1 MTGGLLNIVS
11 YGNQNV
17 ILNSNPKKSFFKTT
31 YAKYTNFGLQK
42 FRIDFTGQRT
52 LRMSE
57 ESRFTFTV
65 PRYAELLMD
74 TYLVV
79 TLPTIWSP
87 IYPPIGCGD
96 AWRPYEFRWIEN
108 LGTQMIKEIT
118 FSVGGQILQRMT
130 GKYLQAVV
138 QRDLNGTK
146 RFLYDS
152 MTGNTAELND
162 PANFSGRKNTYPNVY
177 YTPVTPTHPQGP
189 EPSIRGRK
197 IYIPLNAW
205 FCNNSRT
212 AFPLVALQY
221 NELQIDVVM
230 RPVRDLFVT
239 RDINYAPH
247 PIKIYT
253 DPITYNPITPA
264 EVAQA
269 PFIQPNFNEQQYQ
282 FYRFL
287 QPPPAVDISTA
298 EVYLDKRTDWNADV
312 HLLSTYCF
320 LSAEESR
327 VFASQE
333 QKYLLKEAYE
343 WDFKNITG
351 SHRVELQN
359 TMGMVATWMFLFQR
373 SDINLRNQWSNYT
386 NWPYTNMIPDDVMP
400 ASVTGTYPNPCDII
414 TQTVLDLDY
423 YSDYATVPHTAI
435 IVVPATSISQFAI
448 GQTITITYDTNNT
461 ITGTIITINGNSI
474 TFSVTGVTTN
484 VVPVP
489 IYDNIMMPDN
499 FIGYRSTA
507 FWIFN
512 NPAFPQPPNSTSGN
526 NYIFQTVTVGFDNAS
541 YISTSTAS
549 VTLQITDPVSGSI
562 YVSPIT
568 HTINPST
575 SITLTYPFHNCIIP
589 NGHTNVQIQYIS
601 TQSIGWQTTDML
613 PPQGIR
619 SYYGTVTGYPVPYTS
634 GIVTINTPYTIGP
647 GVEPS
652 GTPSNLFVTK
662 YYNADNQREILQQLG
677 ILLNGSYRENMLD
690 AGVYNYVEKYIRT
703 AGSAP
708 FGLYIYNFGMDASN
722 ITYQPSGAINMSK
735 FSTIE
740 LEFTTYPP
748 PLDPSANFYTICD
761 PETGIPIGVNKPSWR
776 IYDYNYD
783 LTVLEERYNVLTFI
797 GGNCALMY
805 AR

>member
-31 YAKYTNFGLQK
+31 YAKYTNFGMQK
-42 FRIDFTGQRT
+42 FRIDFNGLRN

-87 IYPPIGCGD
+87 IYPPLSCSD
-96 AWRPYEFRWIEN
+96 VWHPYEFRWIDN
-108 LGTQMIKEIT
+108 LGTQMIKEVV

-130 GKYLQAVV
+130 GKYLLALV

-146 RFLYDS
+146 RFLYDN
-152 MTGNTAELND
+152 MTGNIPEFND
-162 PANFSGRKNTYPNVY
+162 PANFSGRRGIYPNVY
-177 YTPVTPTHPQGP
+177 YNTSQQGP
-189 EPSIRGRK
+189 EPSIRGRTL
-197 IYIPLNAW
+197 YIPLNAW

-212 AFPLVALQY
+212 SFPLVSLQY

-230 RPVRDLFVT
+230 RPVRELFVV
-239 RDINYAPH
+239 RDIMYPA
-247 PIKIYT
+247 T
-253 DPITYNPITPA
+253 TPE
-264 EVAQA
+264 EVARA

-287 QPPPAVDISTA
+287 QPPPDADISDDS
-298 EVYLDKRTDWNADV
+298 VYLDKRTDWNADV

-343 WDFKNITG
+343 WDFKNVTG
-351 SHRVELQN
+351 THRVELQN
-359 TMGMVATWMFLFQR
+359 TMGMVATWMFFFQR

-386 NWPYTNMIPDDVMP
+386 NWPYANVIPVDVMP
-400 ASVTGTYPNPCDII
+400 ASNTGYDLLTDCPII
-414 TQTVLDLDY
+414 TPTILNLNGLIVGQPAV
-423 YSDYATVPHTAI
+423 
-435 IVVPATSISQFAI
+435 IVVPTNALKFFNNNDNITVSYAMNNDVS
-448 GQTITITYDTNNT
+448 GTITHIYGNKIEFNVSS
-461 ITGTIITINGNSI
+461 INVLG
-474 TFSVTGVTTN
+474 
-484 VVPVP
+484 
-489 IYDNIMMPDN
+489 
-499 FIGYRSTA
+499 
-507 FWIFN
+507 
-512 NPAFPQPPNSTSGN
+512 PQ
-526 NYIFQTVTVGFDNAS
+526 YFE
-541 YISTSTAS
+541 
-549 VTLQITDPVSGSI
+549 
-562 YVSPIT
+562 
-568 HTINPST
+568 
-575 SITLTYPFHNCIIP
+575 
-589 NGHTNVQIQYIS
+589 
-601 TQSIGWQTTDML
+601 
-613 PPQGIR
+613 
-619 SYYGTVTGYPVPYTS
+619 YGTVDNTS
-634 GIVTINTPYTIGP
+634 LTTVHDIGP
-647 GVEPS
+647 GAEPN
-652 GTPSNLFVTK
+652 GTPSGLFITQD
-662 YYNADNQREILQQLG
+662 YNVENQREILQQLG
-677 ILLNGSYRENMLD
+677 ILLNGSYRENLLPS
-690 AGVYNYVEKYIRT
+690 GVYNFVEKYIRT
-703 AGSAP
+703 MGSAP
-708 FGLYIYNFGMDASN
+708 FGLYIYNFGLDADVD
-722 ITYQPSGAINMSK
+722 TYQPSGAINMSK

-748 PLDPSANFYTICD
+748 PLDPSANYYTICD
-761 PETGIPIGVNKPSWR
+761 PETGIPIGVNKPQWR

>member
-11 YGNQNV
+11 YGNQNI

-31 YAKYTNFGLQK
+31 YAKYTNFGMQK
-42 FRIDFTGQRT
+42 FRIDFTGLRN

-87 IYPPIGCGD
+87 IYPPIACSD
-96 AWRPYEFRWIEN
+96 VWHPYEFRWIEN
-108 LGTQMIKEIT
+108 LGTQMIKEVV

-130 GKYLQAVV
+130 GKYLLSQV

-146 RFLYDS
+146 RLLYDS
-152 MTGNTAELND
+152 MSGNTAELND
-162 PANFSGRKNTYPNVY
+162 PANFSGRINKYPNVFY
-177 YTPVTPTHPQGP
+177 NTSQQGP
-189 EPSIRGRK
+189 EPSIRGRR

-239 RDINYAPH
+239 RDV
-247 PIKIYT
+247 
-253 DPITYNPITPA
+253 TYPASTPA

-269 PFIQPNFNEQQYQ
+269 PFIQPNFNEQEYQ

-287 QPPPAVDISTA
+287 QPPPSTDISTA
-298 EVYLDKRTDWNADV
+298 DVYSDKRTDWNADV

-386 NWPYTNMIPDDVMP
+386 NWPYTNVIPDDVEVAP
-400 ASVTGTYPNPCDII
+400 ASGVFLNPCDVI

-423 YSDYATVPHTAI
+423 YKTSSSPTAT
-435 IVVPATSISQFAI
+435 IVVPANDLGRFQL
-448 GQTITITYDTNNT
+448 GQNITVTYDANNS
-461 ITGTIITINGNSI
+461 ITGIIINIIGNSI
-474 TFSVTGVTTN
+474 SFQVLSVITN
-484 VVPVP
+484 ASPGT
-489 IYDNIMMPDN
+489 IY
-499 FIGYRSTA
+499 
-507 FWIFN
+507 N
-512 NPAFPQPPNSTSGN
+512 NTPGATLPYGAETSNPFTLNDPPFTYASGK
-526 NYIFQTVTVGFDNAS
+526 NYIVKTATCTFTAA
-541 YISTSTAS
+541 TSSSAS
-549 VTLQITDPVSGSI
+549 VSFQLFDSASGIT
-562 YVSPIT
+562 YNSPIT
-568 HTINPST
+568 HVLPPA
-575 SITLTYPFHNCIIP
+575 LTPPTTFVYSFTDCFIENNDIF
-589 NGHTNVQIQYIS
+589 GLKYTS
-601 TQSIGWQTTDML
+601 TQLINWLVPDG
-613 PPQGIR
+613 QGQ
-619 SYYGTVTGYPVPYTS
+619 YVYFGTLTGYPVSYSS
-634 GIVTINTPYTIGP
+634 GIVNINNAAPYTIGP
-647 GVEPS
+647 GIEPN
-652 GTPSNLFVTK
+652 GTPSGLFITQN
-662 YYNADNQREILQQLG
+662 YNVENQREILQQLG
-677 ILLNGSYRENMLD
+677 ILLNGSYRENMLE

-703 AGSAP
+703 SGAAP
-708 FGLYIYNFGMDASN
+708 FGLYIYNFGMNASN
-722 ITYQPSGAINMSK
+722 AEYQPSGAINMSK

-761 PETGIPIGVNKPSWR
+761 PETGIPIGVNKPQWR

>member
-31 YAKYTNFGLQK
+31 YAKYTNFGMQK
-42 FRIDFTGQRT
+42 FRIDFNGLRN

-87 IYPPIGCGD
+87 IYPPTTCGGV
-96 AWRPYEFRWIEN
+96 WHPYEFRWIEN
-108 LGTQMIKEIT
+108 LGTQMIKEVV

-130 GKYLQAVV
+130 GKYLLAIV

-146 RFLYDS
+146 RFLYDN
-152 MTGNTAELND
+152 MTGNIPEFND
-162 PANFSGRKNTYPNVY
+162 PANFSGRRATYPNVY
-177 YTPVTPTHPQGP
+177 YNTSQQGP

-197 IYIPLNAW
+197 LYIPLNAW

-239 RDINYAPH
+239 RDITYAA
-247 PIKIYT
+247 T
-253 DPITYNPITPA
+253 TPE
-264 EVAQA
+264 EVAKA
-269 PFIQPNFNEQQYQ
+269 PFIQPNFNEQEYQ

-287 QPPPAVDISTA
+287 QPPPSSDITTA
-298 EVYLDKRTDWNADV
+298 DVYLDKRTDWNADV

-351 SHRVELQN
+351 THRVELQN
-359 TMGMVATWMFLFQR
+359 TMGMVATWMFMFQR

-386 NWPYTNMIPDDVMP
+386 NWPYTNVIPSDVVSAPNTGYDLLYDCPIVTPTILNLNDLTSSLPKSVVIVIPTNALKFFATSQGITVSYNSTNSVNGTITGIFGNNIQFTVSSP
-400 ASVTGTYPNPCDII
+400 ASVSGP
-414 TQTVLDLDY
+414 Q
-423 YSDYATVPHTAI
+423 
-435 IVVPATSISQFAI
+435 
-448 GQTITITYDTNNT
+448 
-461 ITGTIITINGNSI
+461 
-474 TFSVTGVTTN
+474 TFSYGLV
-484 VVPVP
+484 
-489 IYDNIMMPDN
+489 
-499 FIGYRSTA
+499 
-507 FWIFN
+507 
-512 NPAFPQPPNSTSGN
+512 
-526 NYIFQTVTVGFDNAS
+526 
-541 YISTSTAS
+541 S
-549 VTLQITDPVSGSI
+549 VTLN
-562 YVSPIT
+562 PI
-568 HTINPST
+568 
-575 SITLTYPFHNCIIP
+575 L
-589 NGHTNVQIQYIS
+589 
-601 TQSIGWQTTDML
+601 
-613 PPQGIR
+613 
-619 SYYGTVTGYPVPYTS
+619 PVPE
-634 GIVTINTPYTIGP
+634 IGP
-647 GVEPS
+647 GAEPNGAPS
-652 GTPSNLFVTK
+652 GLFVTQN
-662 YYNADNQREILQQLG
+662 YNVENQREILQQLG
-677 ILLNGSYRENMLD
+677 ILLNGSYRENILES
-690 AGVYNYVEKYIRT
+690 GVYNYVEKYIRT
-703 AGSAP
+703 MGSAP
-708 FGLYIYNFGMDASN
+708 FGLYIYNFGLDADVD
-722 ITYQPSGAINMSK
+722 TYQPSGAINMSK

-748 PLDPSANFYTICD
+748 PLDPSANYYTICD
-761 PETGIPIGVNKPSWR
+761 PATSIPIGVNKPQWR

>member
-11 YGNQNV
+11 YGNQNI

-31 YAKYTNFGLQK
+31 YAKYTNFGMQK
-42 FRIDFTGQRT
+42 FRIDFTGQRN

-74 TYLVV
+74 TYIVV

-87 IYPPIGCGD
+87 IYPPLSCGD

-108 LGTQMIKEIT
+108 LGTQMVKEVV

-130 GKYLQAVV
+130 GKYLLAQV

-146 RFLYDS
+146 RFLYDT

-162 PANFSGRKNTYPNVY
+162 PANFSGRKGTYPNVY
-177 YTPVTPTHPQGP
+177 YNTSQQGP
-189 EPSIRGRK
+189 EPSIRSRK
-197 IYIPLNAW
+197 LYIPLNAW
-205 FCNNSRT
+205 FCNNSRA

-230 RPVRDLFVT
+230 RPVRELFIT
-239 RDINYAPH
+239 RDISYAPH
-247 PIKIYT
+247 S
-253 DPITYNPITPA
+253 ITSTTPLTPA

-269 PFIQPNFNEQQYQ
+269 PFIQPNFNEPEYQ

-287 QPPPAVDISTA
+287 QPPPTVDITTA
-298 EVYLDKRTDWNADV
+298 DMYSDKRTDWNADV

-386 NWPYTNMIPDDVMP
+386 NWAYNNVIPTDVTTAPNQGYVIECPIVTN
-400 ASVTGTYPNPCDII
+400 
-414 TQTVLDLDY
+414 TVLDLNY
-423 YSDYATVPHTAI
+423 HTFTKNAF
-435 IVVPATSISQFAI
+435 IVVSEKDLGRFKI
-448 GQTITITYDTNNT
+448 GQIITVTYDANNS
-461 ITGTIITINGNSI
+461 ITGTIVNIIGTTISFI
-474 TFSVTGVTTN
+474 ATSVTTN
-484 VVPVP
+484 ASPTT
-489 IYDNIMMPDN
+489 IY
-499 FIGYRSTA
+499 
-507 FWIFN
+507 N
-512 NPAFPQPPNSTSGN
+512 NSLSPS
-526 NYIFQTVTVGFDNAS
+526 TVT
-541 YISTSTAS
+541 
-549 VTLQITDPVSGSI
+549 GSI
-562 YVSPIT
+562 YSGDMTLNNPQFAYAGQNYIVQTATFTFVNGGSGPASISLQLNDNTSGIIYTSP
-568 HTINPST
+568 TINSIVLTTPTTFNYTFAGCFIKNNSTFTIQFKSSQYVGYSVPLSGPSLYT
-575 SITLTYPFHNCIIP
+575 YLGTL
-589 NGHTNVQIQYIS
+589 
-601 TQSIGWQTTDML
+601 
-613 PPQGIR
+613 
-619 SYYGTVTGYPVPYTS
+619 TGYPVSYTS
-634 GIVTINTPYTIGP
+634 GIVTINSGNIPNVIGP
-647 GVEPS
+647 GVEPN
-652 GTPSNLFVTK
+652 GTSTGLYVTQN
-662 YYNADNQREILQQLG
+662 YSVENQHEILQQLG
-677 ILLNGSYRENMLD
+677 ILLNGSYRENMLES
-690 AGVYNYVEKYIRT
+690 GVYNYVEKYIRT
-703 AGSAP
+703 TGSAP
-708 FGLYIYNFGMDASN
+708 FGLYMYNFGLDASN
-722 ITYQPSGAINMSK
+722 AMYQPTGAINMSK

-740 LEFTTYPP
+740 LEFSTYPP

-761 PETGIPIGVNKPSWR
+761 PETGIPVGVNKPQWR
-776 IYDYNYD
+776 IYQYNYD
-783 LTVLEERYNVLTFI
+783 LTVLEERYNVITFI

>member
-42 FRIDFTGQRT
+42 FRIDFNGLRN

-65 PRYAELLMD
+65 PRYAELIMD

-87 IYPPIGCGD
+87 IYPPIGCSD

-118 FSVGGQILQRMT
+118 FSVGGQIIQRMT
-130 GKYLQAVV
+130 GKYLLAQV

-146 RFLYDS
+146 RFLYDN
-152 MTGNTAELND
+152 MTGNIPEFTD
-162 PANFSGRKNTYPNVY
+162 PANFSGRRGTYPNVY
-177 YTPVTPTHPQGP
+177 YNTSQQGP

-197 IYIPLNAW
+197 LYIPLNAW

-239 RDINYAPH
+239 RDINYLP
-247 PIKIYT
+247 PQTIST
-253 DPITYNPITPA
+253 TTPLTPA
-264 EVAQA
+264 QVAQA
-269 PFIQPNFNEQQYQ
+269 PFIQPNFNEPEYQ

-287 QPPPAVDISTA
+287 QPPPAVDISTTD
-298 EVYLDKRTDWNADV
+298 VYLDKRTDWNADV

-333 QKYLLKEAYE
+333 QKYLLKSAYE
-343 WDFKNITG
+343 WDFKNVTG

-359 TMGMVATWMFLFQR
+359 TAGMVATWMFLFQR

-386 NWPYTNMIPDDVMP
+386 NWPYTNMIPDDVTP
-400 ASVTGTYPNPCDII
+400 APATGTFINPCDII

-423 YSDYATVPHTAI
+423 YKTYTPPNSKNAT
-435 IVVPATSISQFAI
+435 IVVPATSVSQFAV
-448 GQTITITYDTNNT
+448 GQTITITYDASNT
-461 ITGTIITINGNSI
+461 ITGTITSIVGTSI
-474 TFSVTGVTTN
+474 TFLVTGVTTN
-484 VVPVP
+484 ATPVVPS
-489 IYDNIMMPDN
+489 IYDNTS
-499 FIGYRSTA
+499 STPQIWFGLTST

-526 NYIFQTVTVGFDNAS
+526 NYIFKNVTVGLYNTS
-541 YISTSTAS
+541 SSTAS
-549 VTLQITDPVSGSI
+549 VTLQINDPVSGSI

-568 HTINPST
+568 HVIPPSVT
-575 SITLTYPFHNCIIP
+575 LVTLTYPFYNCIIP
-589 NGHTNVQIQYIS
+589 NGHTNVQIQYNS
-601 TQSIGWQTTDML
+601 TQSIDWQTTNL
-613 PPQGIR
+613 NSI
-619 SYYGTVTGYPVPYTS
+619 SYFGTVTGYPVSYTS
-634 GIVTINTPYTIGP
+634 GVVTVNAELPTIGP
-647 GVEPS
+647 GLEPS
-652 GTPSNLFVTK
+652 GTPSGLFITK
-662 YYNADNQREILQQLG
+662 DYNVENQREILQQLG
-677 ILLNGSYRENMLD
+677 ILLNGSYRENRLE

-703 AGSAP
+703 TGSAP
-708 FGLYIYNFGMDASN
+708 FGLYIYNFGLNADNDM
-722 ITYQPSGAINMSK
+722 YQPSGAINMSK

-740 LEFTTYPP
+740 LEFTTYVP

-761 PETGIPIGVNKPSWR
+761 PETGIPVGVNKPQWR

>member
-11 YGNQNV
+11 YGNQNI

-31 YAKYTNFGLQK
+31 YAKYTNFGMQK
-42 FRIDFTGQRT
+42 FRIDFTGQRN

-87 IYPPIGCGD
+87 IYPPIACSD
-96 AWRPYEFRWIEN
+96 VWHPYEFRWIEN
-108 LGTQMIKEIT
+108 LGTQMIKEVV

-130 GKYLQAVV
+130 GKYLLAQV

-146 RFLYDS
+146 RFLYDT

-162 PANFSGRKNTYPNVY
+162 PANFSGRKGAYPNAY
-177 YTPVTPTHPQGP
+177 YNTSQQGP

-197 IYIPLNAW
+197 LYIPLNAW

-230 RPVRDLFVT
+230 RPVRELFVT
-239 RDINYAPH
+239 RDV
-247 PIKIYT
+247 
-253 DPITYNPITPA
+253 TYPATTPA
-264 EVAQA
+264 QVARA
-269 PFIQPNFNEQQYQ
+269 PFIQPNFNEPEYQ

-287 QPPPAVDISTA
+287 QPPPGADITTA
-298 EVYLDKRTDWNADV
+298 DMYSDKRTDWNADV

-359 TMGMVATWMFLFQR
+359 TMGMVATWMFMFQR

-386 NWPYTNMIPDDVMP
+386 NWPYANVIPADVVL
-400 ASVTGTYPNPCDII
+400 ASGTGTYKNPC
-414 TQTVLDLDY
+414 
-423 YSDYATVPHTAI
+423 PPPK
-435 IVVPATSISQFAI
+435 PA
-448 GQTITITYDTNNT
+448 N
-461 ITGTIITINGNSI
+461 
-474 TFSVTGVTTN
+474 
-484 VVPVP
+484 
-489 IYDNIMMPDN
+489 
-499 FIGYRSTA
+499 
-507 FWIFN
+507 
-512 NPAFPQPPNSTSGN
+512 
-526 NYIFQTVTVGFDNAS
+526 
-541 YISTSTAS
+541 
-549 VTLQITDPVSGSI
+549 
-562 YVSPIT
+562 
-568 HTINPST
+568 
-575 SITLTYPFHNCIIP
+575 
-589 NGHTNVQIQYIS
+589 
-601 TQSIGWQTTDML
+601 
-613 PPQGIR
+613 
-619 SYYGTVTGYPVPYTS
+619 
-634 GIVTINTPYTIGP
+634 IGP
-647 GVEPS
+647 GVEPD
-652 GTPSNLFVTK
+652 GTTATGLYVTQN
-662 YYNADNQREILQQLG
+662 YSVENQQEILQQLG
-677 ILLNGSYRENMLD
+677 ILLNGAYRENMLES
-690 AGVYNYVEKYIRT
+690 GVYNYVEKYIRT
-703 AGSAP
+703 TGAAP
-708 FGLYIYNFGMDASN
+708 FGLYIYNFGLDASN
-722 ITYQPSGAINMSK
+722 AAYQPSGAINTSK

-740 LEFTTYPP
+740 LEFSTYAP
-748 PLDPSANFYTICD
+748 PLDPIVNFSTICD
-761 PETGIPIGVNKPSWR
+761 PDIGPIGVNKPNWR

-783 LTVLEERYNVLTFI
+783 LTVLEERYNVITFI

>member
-42 FRIDFTGQRT
+42 FRIDFNGLRN

-65 PRYAELLMD
+65 PRYAELIMD

-79 TLPTIWSP
+79 NLPTIWSP
-87 IYPPIGCGD
+87 IYPPIGCSD

-118 FSVGGQILQRMT
+118 FSVGGQIIQRMT
-130 GKYLQAVV
+130 GKYLLAQV

-146 RFLYDS
+146 RFLYDT
-152 MTGNTAELND
+152 MTGNIPEFTD
-162 PANFSGRKNTYPNVY
+162 PANFSGRRGTYPNVY
-177 YTPVTPTHPQGP
+177 YNTSQQGP

-197 IYIPLNAW
+197 LYIPLNAW

-230 RPVRDLFVT
+230 RPVRELFVT
-239 RDINYAPH
+239 RDINYLP
-247 PIKIYT
+247 PQT
-253 DPITYNPITPA
+253 TGPLTPA
-264 EVAQA
+264 QVAQA
-269 PFIQPNFNEQQYQ
+269 PFIQPNFNEPEYQ

-287 QPPPAVDISTA
+287 QPPPAVDISTSD
-298 EVYLDKRTDWNADV
+298 VYLDKRTDWNADV

-333 QKYLLKEAYE
+333 QKYLLKSAYE
-343 WDFKNITG
+343 WDFKNVTG

-359 TMGMVATWMFLFQR
+359 TAGMVATWMFLFQR

-386 NWPYTNMIPDDVMP
+386 NWPYTNMIPDDVTP
-400 ASVTGTYPNPCDII
+400 APATGTFINPCDVI
-414 TQTVLDLDY
+414 TQTVLDLVY
-423 YSDYATVPHTAI
+423 YNTSPPPPNNAT
-435 IVVPATSISQFAI
+435 IVVPATSVSQFAV
-448 GQTITITYDTNNT
+448 GQTITITYDASNT
-461 ITGTIITINGNSI
+461 ITGTIIAVSGTSI

-484 VVPVP
+484 AVSAS
-489 IYDNIMMPDN
+489 IYDNTS
-499 FIGYRSTA
+499 STPQFWSGFTST

-526 NYIFQTVTVGFDNAS
+526 NYIFKSVTVGLYNPP
-541 YISTSTAS
+541 TSLTAS
-549 VTLQITDPVSGSI
+549 VTLQINDPVSGSI

-568 HTINPST
+568 HTISPGAT
-575 SITLTYPFHNCIIP
+575 VTLTYQFNNCIIP
-589 NGHTNVQIQYIS
+589 NGHTNVYIQYNS
-601 TQSIGWQTTDML
+601 TQPIDWKTTDL
-613 PPQGIR
+613 NSI
-619 SYYGTVTGYPVPYTS
+619 SYYGTVTGYPVSYTS
-634 GIVTINTPYTIGP
+634 GVVTVNADLPTIGP
-647 GVEPS
+647 GLEPS
-652 GTPSNLFVTK
+652 GTPSGLFITK
-662 YYNADNQREILQQLG
+662 DYNVENQREILQQLG
-677 ILLNGSYRENMLD
+677 ILLNGSYRENRLE

-708 FGLYIYNFGMDASN
+708 FGLYIYNFGLNADNDM
-722 ITYQPSGAINMSK
+722 YQPSGAINMSK

-740 LEFTTYPP
+740 LEFTTYVP

-761 PETGIPIGVNKPSWR
+761 PETGIPVGVNKPQWR

>member
-11 YGNQNV
+11 YGNQNI

-31 YAKYTNFGLQK
+31 YAKYTNFGMQK
-42 FRIDFTGQRT
+42 FRIDFNGLRN

-65 PRYAELLMD
+65 PRYAELIMD

-87 IYPPIGCGD
+87 IYPPLQCND
-96 AWRPYEFRWIEN
+96 AWHPYEFRWIEN

-130 GKYLQAVV
+130 GKYLLAQV
-138 QRDLNGTK
+138 QRDLTGTK
-146 RFLYDS
+146 RFLYDT
-152 MTGNTAELND
+152 MTGSIPEFTD
-162 PANFSGRKNTYPNVY
+162 PANFSGRRGTYPNVY
-177 YTPVTPTHPQGP
+177 YNTSQQGP

-197 IYIPLNAW
+197 LYIPLNAW

-239 RDINYAPH
+239 RDV
-247 PIKIYT
+247 
-253 DPITYNPITPA
+253 TYPATTAA

-269 PFIQPNFNEQQYQ
+269 PFIQPNFNEPEYQ

-287 QPPPAVDISTA
+287 QPPPSIDIVDA
-298 EVYLDKRTDWNADV
+298 DAYADKRTDWNADV

-333 QKYLLKEAYE
+333 QKYLLKSAYE
-343 WDFKNITG
+343 WDFKNVTG

-359 TMGMVATWMFLFQR
+359 TMGMVATWMFMFQR

-386 NWPYTNMIPDDVMP
+386 NWAYTNVIPDDVTLAP
-400 ASVTGTYPNPCDII
+400 ATGTFINPCDII

-423 YSDYATVPHTAI
+423 YKNYATTPQNATV
-435 IVVPATSISQFAI
+435 VVPATSVSQFAI
-448 GQTITITYDTNNT
+448 GQTITVTYDASNT
-461 ITGTIITINGNSI
+461 ITGTIIAINGNSI
-474 TFSVTGVTTN
+474 TFLVTGVTTN
-484 VVPVP
+484 AAPVVPS
-489 IYDNIMMPDN
+489 IYDNTSIASQ
-499 FIGYRSTA
+499 FWSGLTST

-526 NYIFQTVTVGFDNAS
+526 NYIFQTVTVGLYN
-541 YISTSTAS
+541 TSSSMAS

-568 HTINPST
+568 HTISPGVT
-575 SITLTYPFHNCIIP
+575 VTLTYPFYNCIIP
-589 NGHTNVQIQYIS
+589 NGHTNVNIQYNS
-601 TQSIGWQTTDML
+601 TQSISWKTTTL
-613 PPQGIR
+613 NSI
-619 SYYGTVTGYPVPYTS
+619 SYFGTVTGYPVSYTS
-634 GIVTINTPYTIGP
+634 GVVTINSGALPSTIGP
-647 GVEPS
+647 GVEPG
-652 GTPSNLFVTK
+652 GTPSGLFITQD
-662 YYNADNQREILQQLG
+662 YNVENQREILQQLG
-677 ILLNGSYRENMLD
+677 ILLNGSYRENLLE

-708 FGLYIYNFGMDASN
+708 FGLYIYNFGLDADN
-722 ITYQPSGAINMSK
+722 DTYQPSGAINMSK

-740 LEFTTYPP
+740 LEFNTYPP
-748 PLDPSANFYTICD
+748 PLDPSANLYTICD
-761 PETGIPIGVNKPSWR
+761 PETGIPIGVNKPQWR
-776 IYDYNYD
+776 IYGYNYD

>member
-42 FRIDFTGQRT
+42 FRIDFNGLRN

-65 PRYAELLMD
+65 PRYAELIMD

-87 IYPPIGCGD
+87 IYPPIGCSD

-130 GKYLQAVV
+130 GKYLLAQV

-146 RFLYDS
+146 RFLYDTMS
-152 MTGNTAELND
+152 GNIPEFTD
-162 PANFSGRKNTYPNVY
+162 PANFSGRRGTYPNVY
-177 YTPVTPTHPQGP
+177 YNTSQQGP

-197 IYIPLNAW
+197 LYIPLNAW

-230 RPVRDLFVT
+230 RPVRELFVT
-239 RDINYAPH
+239 RDINYMP
-247 PIKIYT
+247 PQT
-253 DPITYNPITPA
+253 TGPLTPA
-264 EVAQA
+264 QVAQA
-269 PFIQPNFNEQQYQ
+269 PFIQPNFNEPEYQ

-287 QPPPAVDISTA
+287 QPPPAVDISTTD
-298 EVYLDKRTDWNADV
+298 VYLDKRTDWNADV

-333 QKYLLKEAYE
+333 QKYLLKSAYE
-343 WDFKNITG
+343 WDFKNVTG

-359 TMGMVATWMFLFQR
+359 TAGMVATWMFMFQR

-386 NWPYTNMIPDDVMP
+386 NWPYTNMIPDDVTP
-400 ASVTGTYPNPCDII
+400 APATGTFINPCDII
-414 TQTVLDLDY
+414 TQT
-423 YSDYATVPHTAI
+423 
-435 IVVPATSISQFAI
+435 
-448 GQTITITYDTNNT
+448 
-461 ITGTIITINGNSI
+461 
-474 TFSVTGVTTN
+474 
-484 VVPVP
+484 
-489 IYDNIMMPDN
+489 
-499 FIGYRSTA
+499 
-507 FWIFN
+507 
-512 NPAFPQPPNSTSGN
+512 
-526 NYIFQTVTVGFDNAS
+526 
-541 YISTSTAS
+541 
-549 VTLQITDPVSGSI
+549 
-562 YVSPIT
+562 
-568 HTINPST
+568 
-575 SITLTYPFHNCIIP
+575 
-589 NGHTNVQIQYIS
+589 
-601 TQSIGWQTTDML
+601 
-613 PPQGIR
+613 
-619 SYYGTVTGYPVPYTS
+619 
-634 GIVTINTPYTIGP
+634 TIGP
-647 GVEPS
+647 GLEPS
-652 GTPSNLFVTK
+652 GTPSGLFITQD
-662 YYNADNQREILQQLG
+662 YNVENQREILQQLG
-677 ILLNGSYRENMLD
+677 ILLNGSYRENRLE

-703 AGSAP
+703 SGSAP
-708 FGLYIYNFGMDASN
+708 FGLYIYNFGLNADN
-722 ITYQPSGAINMSK
+722 DTYQPSGAINMSK

-740 LEFTTYPP
+740 LEFTTYVP

-761 PETGIPIGVNKPSWR
+761 PETGIPEGVNKPQWR

>member
-31 YAKYTNFGLQK
+31 YAKYTNFGMQK
-42 FRIDFTGQRT
+42 FRIDFNGLRN

-87 IYPPIGCGD
+87 IYPPLQCND
-96 AWRPYEFRWIEN
+96 VWHPYEFRWIDN
-108 LGTQMIKEIT
+108 LGTQMIKEVV

-130 GKYLQAVV
+130 GKYLLALV

-146 RFLYDS
+146 RFLYDN
-152 MTGNTAELND
+152 MTGNIPEYND
-162 PANFSGRKNTYPNVY
+162 PANFSGRRGVYPNVY
-177 YTPVTPTHPQGP
+177 YNTSQQGP
-189 EPSIRGRK
+189 EPSIRGRTL
-197 IYIPLNAW
+197 YIPLNAW

-230 RPVRDLFVT
+230 RPVRDLFVV
-239 RDINYAPH
+239 RDIMH
-247 PIKIYT
+247 PAT
-253 DPITYNPITPA
+253 TP
-264 EVAQA
+264 EQVAQA
-269 PFIQPNFNEQQYQ
+269 PFIQPNFNEQEYQ

-287 QPPPAVDISTA
+287 QPPPSADITTA
-298 EVYLDKRTDWNADV
+298 DAYLDKRTDWNADV

-351 SHRVELQN
+351 THRVELQN
-359 TMGMVATWMFLFQR
+359 TMGMVATWMFFFQR

-386 NWPYTNMIPDDVMP
+386 NWPYTNVIPVDVMP
-400 ASVTGTYPNPCDII
+400 APNTGYELYDCPII
-414 TQTVLDLDY
+414 TPTILNLHSMLV
-423 YSDYATVPHTAI
+423 AVTAV
-435 IVVPATSISQFAI
+435 IVVPTDALKFFAI
-448 GQTITITYDTNNT
+448 GDHITVTYDTTYT
-461 ITGTIITINGNSI
+461 ITGQITYILGNNIEFGSNTVNSI
-474 TFSVTGVTTN
+474 PPTIPPTTPGPIVVQTFKYGV
-484 VVPVP
+484 
-489 IYDNIMMPDN
+489 
-499 FIGYRSTA
+499 
-507 FWIFN
+507 
-512 NPAFPQPPNSTSGN
+512 
-526 NYIFQTVTVGFDNAS
+526 
-541 YISTSTAS
+541 
-549 VTLQITDPVSGSI
+549 
-562 YVSPIT
+562 
-568 HTINPST
+568 
-575 SITLTYPFHNCIIP
+575 
-589 NGHTNVQIQYIS
+589 
-601 TQSIGWQTTDML
+601 
-613 PPQGIR
+613 
-619 SYYGTVTGYPVPYTS
+619 
-634 GIVTINTPYTIGP
+634 VTINTPSMHDIGP
-647 GVEPS
+647 GAEPS
-652 GTPSNLFVTK
+652 GTPSGLFVTQD
-662 YYNADNQREILQQLG
+662 YNVENQREILQQLG
-677 ILLNGSYRENMLD
+677 ILLNGSYRENLLPS
-690 AGVYNYVEKYIRT
+690 GVYNYVEKYIRT
-703 AGSAP
+703 MGSAP
-708 FGLYIYNFGMDASN
+708 FGLYIYNFGLDADVD
-722 ITYQPSGAINMSK
+722 TYQPSGAINMSK

-748 PLDPSANFYTICD
+748 PLDPSANYYTICD
-761 PETGIPIGVNKPSWR
+761 PETGIPIGVNKPQWR

>member
-11 YGNQNV
+11 YGNQNI

-42 FRIDFTGQRT
+42 FRIDFTGLRN

-74 TYLVV
+74 TYIVV

-87 IYPPIGCGD
+87 IYPPLICND

-130 GKYLQAVV
+130 GKYLLALV

-177 YTPVTPTHPQGP
+177 YTPVTPTYPQGP

-197 IYIPLNAW
+197 LYIPLNAW

-239 RDINYAPH
+239 RDINYMP
-247 PIKIYT
+247 
-253 DPITYNPITPA
+253 DQPITPTTPITPKD
-264 EVAQA
+264 VAQA

-287 QPPPAVDISTA
+287 QPPPDPDISTS

-359 TMGMVATWMFLFQR
+359 TMGMVATWMFMFQR

-386 NWPYTNMIPDDVMP
+386 NWPYTNMIPDDVVSAATLEP
-400 ASVTGTYPNPCDII
+400 FVTPENGFLNPCP
-414 TQTVLDLDY
+414 
-423 YSDYATVPHTAI
+423 PH
-435 IVVPATSISQFAI
+435 
-448 GQTITITYDTNNT
+448 
-461 ITGTIITINGNSI
+461 
-474 TFSVTGVTTN
+474 N
-484 VVPVP
+484 V
-489 IYDNIMMPDN
+489 
-499 FIGYRSTA
+499 
-507 FWIFN
+507 
-512 NPAFPQPPNSTSGN
+512 
-526 NYIFQTVTVGFDNAS
+526 
-541 YISTSTAS
+541 
-549 VTLQITDPVSGSI
+549 
-562 YVSPIT
+562 
-568 HTINPST
+568 
-575 SITLTYPFHNCIIP
+575 
-589 NGHTNVQIQYIS
+589 
-601 TQSIGWQTTDML
+601 
-613 PPQGIR
+613 
-619 SYYGTVTGYPVPYTS
+619 
-634 GIVTINTPYTIGP
+634 IGP
-647 GVEPS
+647 GVEPRNP
-652 GTPSNLFVTK
+652 GPNVPSELYVTK
-662 YYNADNQREILQQLG
+662 YYNVENQREILQQLG

-703 AGSAP
+703 MGSAP
-708 FGLYIYNFGMDASN
+708 FGLYIYNFGLDADVD
-722 ITYQPSGAINMSK
+722 TYQPSGAINMSK

-761 PETGIPIGVNKPSWR
+761 PETGIPIGVNKPQWR

>member
-11 YGNQNV
+11 YGNQNI

-31 YAKYTNFGLQK
+31 YAKYTNFGMQK
-42 FRIDFTGQRT
+42 FRIDFTGQRN

-74 TYLVV
+74 TYIVV

-87 IYPPIGCGD
+87 IYPPLSCGD

-108 LGTQMIKEIT
+108 LGTQMVKEVV

-130 GKYLQAVV
+130 GKYLLAQV

-146 RFLYDS
+146 RFLYDT

-162 PANFSGRKNTYPNVY
+162 PANFSGRKGTYPNVY
-177 YTPVTPTHPQGP
+177 YNTSQQGP
-189 EPSIRGRK
+189 EPSIRSRK
-197 IYIPLNAW
+197 LYIPLNAW
-205 FCNNSRT
+205 FCNNSRA

-230 RPVRDLFVT
+230 RPVRELFIT
-239 RDINYAPH
+239 RDISYAPH
-247 PIKIYT
+247 S
-253 DPITYNPITPA
+253 ITSTTPLTPA

-269 PFIQPNFNEQQYQ
+269 PFIQPNFNEPEYQ

-287 QPPPAVDISTA
+287 QPPPTADITTA
-298 EVYLDKRTDWNADV
+298 DMYSDKRTDWNADV

-359 TMGMVATWMFLFQR
+359 TMGMVATWMFMFQR

-386 NWPYTNMIPDDVMP
+386 NWAYNNVIPTDIVI
-400 ASVTGTYPNPCDII
+400 ASSTGTYNNPCPPPNP
-414 TQTVLDLDY
+414 V
-423 YSDYATVPHTAI
+423 
-435 IVVPATSISQFAI
+435 
-448 GQTITITYDTNNT
+448 N
-461 ITGTIITINGNSI
+461 
-474 TFSVTGVTTN
+474 
-484 VVPVP
+484 
-489 IYDNIMMPDN
+489 
-499 FIGYRSTA
+499 
-507 FWIFN
+507 
-512 NPAFPQPPNSTSGN
+512 
-526 NYIFQTVTVGFDNAS
+526 
-541 YISTSTAS
+541 
-549 VTLQITDPVSGSI
+549 
-562 YVSPIT
+562 
-568 HTINPST
+568 
-575 SITLTYPFHNCIIP
+575 
-589 NGHTNVQIQYIS
+589 
-601 TQSIGWQTTDML
+601 
-613 PPQGIR
+613 
-619 SYYGTVTGYPVPYTS
+619 
-634 GIVTINTPYTIGP
+634 IGP
-647 GVEPS
+647 GVEPN
-652 GTPSNLFVTK
+652 GTSTGLYVTQN
-662 YYNADNQREILQQLG
+662 YSVENQHEILQQLG
-677 ILLNGSYRENMLD
+677 ILLNGSYRENMLES
-690 AGVYNYVEKYIRT
+690 GVYNYVEKYIRT
-703 AGSAP
+703 TGSAP
-708 FGLYIYNFGMDASN
+708 FGLYMYNFGLDASN
-722 ITYQPSGAINMSK
+722 AMYQPTGAINMSK

-740 LEFTTYPP
+740 LEFSTYPP

-761 PETGIPIGVNKPSWR
+761 PETGIPVGVNKPQWR
-776 IYDYNYD
+776 IYQYNYD
-783 LTVLEERYNVLTFI
+783 LTVLEERYNVITFI

>member
-87 IYPPIGCGD
+87 IYPPIACGD
-96 AWRPYEFRWIEN
+96 VWHPYEFRWIEN

-118 FSVGGQILQRMT
+118 FSVGGQILQRAT
-130 GKYLQAVV
+130 GKYLLAQV

-146 RFLYDS
+146 RFLYDN
-152 MTGNTAELND
+152 MTGSTAELND
-162 PANFSGRKNTYPNVY
+162 PANFSGRNGTYPNVY
-177 YTPVTPTHPQGP
+177 YNTSQQGP

-197 IYIPLNAW
+197 LYIPLNAW
-205 FCNNSRT
+205 FCNNSRA

-230 RPVRDLFVT
+230 RPVRELFVT
-239 RDINYAPH
+239 RDV
-247 PIKIYT
+247 
-253 DPITYNPITPA
+253 TYPASTPA
-264 EVAQA
+264 AVAQA
-269 PFIQPNFNEQQYQ
+269 PFIQPNFNEPEYQ

-287 QPPPAVDISTA
+287 QPPPSPDITTA
-298 EVYLDKRTDWNADV
+298 DAYNDKRTDWNADV

-359 TMGMVATWMFLFQR
+359 TMGMVATWMLLFQR

-386 NWPYTNMIPDDVMP
+386 NWPYNNVIPDDVEP
-400 ASVTGTYPNPCDII
+400 AQNQGYVINCPIVTS
-414 TQTVLDLDY
+414 TVLDLDY
-423 YSDYATVPHTAI
+423 YKTYATNPHHATV
-435 IVVPATSISQFAI
+435 VVPATDLDQFKLGQSI
-448 GQTITITYDTNNT
+448 TVTYNASNT
-461 ITGTIITINGNSI
+461 ITGTITSI
-474 TFSVTGVTTN
+474 IGTSISFLVTGVTTTA
-484 VVPVP
+484 VSGT
-489 IYDNIMMPDN
+489 IYTNTTSPASSAAWGTLSSN
-499 FIGYRSTA
+499 YFLLNT
-507 FWIFN
+507 
-512 NPAFPQPPNSTSGN
+512 PAFPQAPYSSSN
-526 NYIFQTVTVGFDNAS
+526 NYIVKSATCSFQLNAGYGYPSSSISFKLNDITTGSS
-541 YISTSTAS
+541 YTSPDVFVITTPYTTTNTFTYSFRNCFIPINDSFNLQYNSTLPVDWIVANNIQPGSS
-549 VTLQITDPVSGSI
+549 VK
-562 YVSPIT
+562 
-568 HTINPST
+568 
-575 SITLTYPFHNCIIP
+575 
-589 NGHTNVQIQYIS
+589 
-601 TQSIGWQTTDML
+601 
-613 PPQGIR
+613 
-619 SYYGTVTGYPVPYTS
+619 YYGILKGYPVSYTS
-634 GIVTINTPYTIGP
+634 GIVTINSGFLPNVIGP
-647 GVEPS
+647 GVEPNGAPS
-652 GTPSNLFVTK
+652 GLYVTQD
-662 YYNADNQREILQQLG
+662 YNVENQREILQQLG
-677 ILLNGSYRENMLD
+677 ILLNGSYRENLLES
-690 AGVYNYVEKYIRT
+690 GVYNYVEKYIRT
-703 AGSAP
+703 TGSAP
-708 FGLYIYNFGMDASN
+708 FGLYIYNFGLNASN
-722 ITYQPSGAINMSK
+722 AEYQPSGAINMSK

-740 LEFTTYPP
+740 LEFSTYVP
-748 PLDPSANFYTICD
+748 PLDPSANFYTICN
-761 PETGIPIGVNKPSWR
+761 PVTSVPIGVSKQNWR

>member
-31 YAKYTNFGLQK
+31 YAKYTNFGMQK
-42 FRIDFTGQRT
+42 FRIDFTGLRN

-74 TYLVV
+74 TYMVV

-87 IYPPIGCGD
+87 IYPPLACND
-96 AWRPYEFRWIEN
+96 VWHPYEFRWIEN
-108 LGTQMIKEIT
+108 LGTQMIKEII

-162 PANFSGRKNTYPNVY
+162 PANFSGRKNTYPNVFY
-177 YTPVTPTHPQGP
+177 NTSQQGP

-197 IYIPLNAW
+197 LYIPLNAW

-239 RDINYAPH
+239 RDV
-247 PIKIYT
+247 
-253 DPITYNPITPA
+253 TYPATNAA

-269 PFIQPNFNEQQYQ
+269 PFIQPNFNEQEYQ

-287 QPPPAVDISTA
+287 QPPPSPDIA
-298 EVYLDKRTDWNADV
+298 MADVYSDKRTDWNADV

-386 NWPYTNMIPDDVMP
+386 NWPYLNVIPDDVTVAP
-400 ASVTGTYPNPCDII
+400 DQGYTFPTNCPII
-414 TQTVLDLDY
+414 TNTVLDLLNLAD
-423 YSDYATVPHTAI
+423 DPTI
-435 IVVPATSISQFAI
+435 IVSVNDLNKFQI
-448 GQTITITYDTNNT
+448 GQSITVTYDANNY
-461 ITGTIITINGNSI
+461 ITGTIASIIGNSI
-474 TFSVTGVTTN
+474 TFYTSSVVTNAVSATIYTTSNMSSSLSSGPVYDHTN
-484 VVPVP
+484 
-489 IYDNIMMPDN
+489 
-499 FIGYRSTA
+499 FLT
-507 FWIFN
+507 
-512 NPAFPQPPNSTSGN
+512 FPPFVYASGQ
-526 NYIFQTVTVGFDNAS
+526 NYIVQTATYQFTSAS
-541 YISTSTAS
+541 PSSASISAQLINSSSIIYTS
-549 VTLQITDPVSGSI
+549 P
-562 YVSPIT
+562 
-568 HTINPST
+568 TINTLGT
-575 SITLTYPFHNCIIP
+575 SASPVTFTYEFRNCFIE
-589 NGHTNVQIQYIS
+589 NNNAFALKFNS
-601 TQSIGWQTTDML
+601 TQSVYYTT
-613 PPQGIR
+613 PASQPSNVYYGILTGYPV
-619 SYYGTVTGYPVPYTS
+619 SYSYGTVTINS
-634 GIVTINTPYTIGP
+634 GNLPSVIGP
-647 GVEPS
+647 GVEPN
-652 GTPSNLFVTK
+652 GTPSGLFVTQD
-662 YYNADNQREILQQLG
+662 YNVENQREILQQLG
-677 ILLNGSYRENMLD
+677 ILLNGSYRENTLE

-703 AGSAP
+703 MGSAP
-708 FGLYIYNFGMDASN
+708 FGLYIYNFGLNASN
-722 ITYQPSGAINMSK
+722 TEYQPSGAINMSK

-740 LEFTTYPP
+740 LEFTTYVP

-761 PETGIPIGVNKPSWR
+761 PATSIPIGVNKPQWR

>member
-42 FRIDFTGQRT
+42 FRIDFNGLRN

-65 PRYAELLMD
+65 PRYAELIMD

-79 TLPTIWSP
+79 NLPTIWSP
-87 IYPPIGCGD
+87 IYPPIGCSD

-118 FSVGGQILQRMT
+118 FSVGGQIIQRMT
-130 GKYLQAVV
+130 GKYLLAQV

-146 RFLYDS
+146 RFLYDT
-152 MTGNTAELND
+152 MTGNIPEFTD
-162 PANFSGRKNTYPNVY
+162 PANFSGRRGTYPNVY
-177 YTPVTPTHPQGP
+177 YNTSQQGP

-197 IYIPLNAW
+197 LYIPLNAW

-230 RPVRDLFVT
+230 RPVRELFVT
-239 RDINYAPH
+239 RDINYLP
-247 PIKIYT
+247 PQT
-253 DPITYNPITPA
+253 TGPITPA
-264 EVAQA
+264 QVAQA
-269 PFIQPNFNEQQYQ
+269 PFIQPNFNEPEYQ

-287 QPPPAVDISTA
+287 QPPPAVDISTSD
-298 EVYLDKRTDWNADV
+298 VYLDKRTDWNADV

-327 VFASQE
+327 VFASHE
-333 QKYLLKEAYE
+333 QKYLLKSAYE
-343 WDFKNITG
+343 WDFKNVTG

-359 TMGMVATWMFLFQR
+359 TAGMVATWMFLFQR

-386 NWPYTNMIPDDVMP
+386 NWPYTNMIPDDVTP
-400 ASVTGTYPNPCDII
+400 APATGTFINPCDVI
-414 TQTVLDLDY
+414 TQTVLDLVY
-423 YSDYATVPHTAI
+423 YNTSPPPPNNAT
-435 IVVPATSISQFAI
+435 IVVPATSVSQFAV
-448 GQTITITYDTNNT
+448 GQTITITYDASNT
-461 ITGTIITINGNSI
+461 ITGTIIAVSGTSI

-484 VVPVP
+484 AVSAS
-489 IYDNIMMPDN
+489 IYDNTS
-499 FIGYRSTA
+499 STPQFWSGFTST

-526 NYIFQTVTVGFDNAS
+526 NYIFKSVTVGLYNPP
-541 YISTSTAS
+541 TSLTAS
-549 VTLQITDPVSGSI
+549 VTLQINDPVSGSI

-568 HTINPST
+568 HTISPGAT
-575 SITLTYPFHNCIIP
+575 VTLTYQFNNCIIP
-589 NGHTNVQIQYIS
+589 NGHTNVYIQYNS
-601 TQSIGWQTTDML
+601 TQPIDWKTTDL
-613 PPQGIR
+613 NSI
-619 SYYGTVTGYPVPYTS
+619 SYYGTVTGYPVSYTS
-634 GIVTINTPYTIGP
+634 GIVTVNADLPTIGP
-647 GVEPS
+647 GLEPS
-652 GTPSNLFVTK
+652 GTPSGLFITK
-662 YYNADNQREILQQLG
+662 DYNVENQREILQQLG
-677 ILLNGSYRENMLD
+677 ILLNGSYRENRLE

-708 FGLYIYNFGMDASN
+708 FGLYIYNFGLNADNDM
-722 ITYQPSGAINMSK
+722 YQPSGAINMSK

-740 LEFTTYPP
+740 LEFTTYVP

-761 PETGIPIGVNKPSWR
+761 PETGIPVGVNKPQWR

>member
-11 YGNQNV
+11 YGNQNI

-31 YAKYTNFGLQK
+31 YAKYTNFGMQK
-42 FRIDFTGQRT
+42 FRIDFTGQRN

-87 IYPPIGCGD
+87 IYPPIACSD
-96 AWRPYEFRWIEN
+96 VWHPYEFRWIEN
-108 LGTQMIKEIT
+108 LGTQMIKEVV

-130 GKYLQAVV
+130 GKYLLAQV

-162 PANFSGRKNTYPNVY
+162 PANFSGRKGTYPNAY
-177 YTPVTPTHPQGP
+177 YNTSQQGP

-197 IYIPLNAW
+197 LYIPLNAW

-230 RPVRDLFVT
+230 RPVRELFVT
-239 RDINYAPH
+239 RDINYEPH
-247 PIKIYT
+247 S
-253 DPITYNPITPA
+253 ITAETPLTPA

-269 PFIQPNFNEQQYQ
+269 PFIQPNFNEPEYQ

-287 QPPPAVDISTA
+287 QPPPAVDIA
-298 EVYLDKRTDWNADV
+298 IPEVYADKRTDWNADV

-386 NWPYTNMIPDDVMP
+386 NWPYTNVIPDDVMP
-400 ASVTGTYPNPCDII
+400 APDQGYVIDCPIVTN
-414 TQTVLDLDY
+414 TVLDLDY
-423 YSDYATVPHTAI
+423 YTNYAITPHHANI
-435 IVVPATSISQFAI
+435 IVSAKDLHRFSI
-448 GQTITITYDTNNT
+448 GQNITVTYDATNT
-461 ITGTIITINGNSI
+461 ISGTIIHILGTRISFAVSNVATTAAPAPIYNNTPSAVQVWGALSSAYFILNTPPFTYSVGDNYVVSSITSGFLLVTASTASASISFQLNDTTEGIAYISPDVFVMNPPAATIN
-474 TFSVTGVTTN
+474 TFTYTFR
-484 VVPVP
+484 
-489 IYDNIMMPDN
+489 DC
-499 FIGYRSTA
+499 FIGNNNA
-507 FWIFN
+507 FNLQYNSSIPIDWTTIT
-512 NPAFPQPPNSTSGN
+512 PPG
-526 NYIFQTVTVGFDNAS
+526 
-541 YISTSTAS
+541 TSTA
-549 VTLQITDPVSGSI
+549 
-562 YVSPIT
+562 
-568 HTINPST
+568 
-575 SITLTYPFHNCIIP
+575 
-589 NGHTNVQIQYIS
+589 
-601 TQSIGWQTTDML
+601 
-613 PPQGIR
+613 
-619 SYYGTVTGYPVPYTS
+619 YYGILTGYPVPYSS
-634 GIVTINTPYTIGP
+634 GIVTVNNGNLPNVIGP
-647 GVEPS
+647 GVEPD
-652 GTPSNLFVTK
+652 GTPSGIFVTQD
-662 YYNADNQREILQQLG
+662 YNVENQREILQQLG
-677 ILLNGSYRENMLD
+677 ILLNGAYRENMLE

-708 FGLYIYNFGMDASN
+708 FGLYLYNFGMDASN
-722 ITYQPSGAINMSK
+722 ATYQPSGAINMSK

-740 LEFTTYPP
+740 LEFSTYPP

-761 PETGIPIGVNKPSWR
+761 PNSDPGVPIGVNKPQWR
-776 IYDYNYD
+776 IYQYNYD

>member
-42 FRIDFTGQRT
+42 FRIDFTGQRN

-87 IYPPIGCGD
+87 IYPPISCGD

-108 LGTQMIKEIT
+108 LGTQMIKEIV

-130 GKYLQAVV
+130 GKYLLAQV

-146 RFLYDS
+146 RFLYDT

-177 YTPVTPTHPQGP
+177 YNASQQGP

-197 IYIPLNAW
+197 LYIPLNAW
-205 FCNNSRT
+205 FCNNSRM

-221 NELQIDVVM
+221 NELQIDVIM

-239 RDINYAPH
+239 RDINYAPQTS
-247 PIKIYT
+247 P
-253 DPITYNPITPA
+253 PLTPA
-264 EVAQA
+264 QVAQA

-287 QPPPAVDISTA
+287 QPPPAVDITTA
-298 EVYLDKRTDWNADV
+298 DVYNDKRTDWNADV

-359 TMGMVATWMFLFQR
+359 TMGMVATWMFMFQR

-386 NWPYTNMIPDDVMP
+386 NWAYTNVIPDDVTP
-400 ASVTGTYPNPCDII
+400 APDQGYVINCPSVTT
-414 TQTVLDLDY
+414 TVLDLDY
-423 YSDYATVPHTAI
+423 YKNYLTNPHHANI
-435 IVVPATSISQFAI
+435 IVSANDLPRFSI
-448 GQTITITYDTNNT
+448 GQNITVTYNANNT
-461 ITGTIITINGNSI
+461 ISGTIINILGTTIS
-474 TFSVTGVTTN
+474 FLVSGVTTN
-484 VVPVP
+484 AVPAT
-489 IYDNIMMPDN
+489 IYTNTSAPSM
-499 FIGYRSTA
+499 YWTKLAST

-526 NYIFQTVTVGFDNAS
+526 NYIIQTVTVGFNN
-541 YISTSTAS
+541 TSSSPAS
-549 VTLQITDPVSGSI
+549 VVLQINDTVSESI
-562 YVSPIT
+562 YVSHVTHVIT
-568 HTINPST
+568 PSVPV
-575 SITLTYPFHNCIIP
+575 TLTYPFHSCIIP
-589 NGHTNVQIQYIS
+589 NGHYNVNIQYNS
-601 TQSIGWQTTDML
+601 TQPIDWQTTTL
-613 PPQGIR
+613 NSI
-619 SYYGTVTGYPVPYTS
+619 SYYGVLKGYPVSYTS
-634 GIVTINTPYTIGP
+634 GIVSINSGNLPNVIGP
-647 GVEPS
+647 GVEPN
-652 GTPSNLFVTK
+652 GTPSGLYVTRD
-662 YYNADNQREILQQLG
+662 YNVENQREILQQLG
-677 ILLNGSYRENMLD
+677 ILLNGSYRENMLES
-690 AGVYNYVEKYIRT
+690 GVYNYVEKYIRT
-703 AGSAP
+703 TGSAP
-708 FGLYIYNFGMDASN
+708 FGLYLYNFGLDADN
-722 ITYQPSGAINMSK
+722 DTHQPSGAINMSK

-740 LEFTTYPP
+740 LEFNTYPP

-761 PETGIPIGVNKPSWR
+761 PNSDPSVAIGINKPQWR
-776 IYDYNYD
+776 IYHYNYD
-783 LTVLEERYNVLTFI
+783 LTVLEERYNMLTFI

>member
-1 MTGGLLNIVS
+1 VS

-31 YAKYTNFGLQK
+31 YAKYTNFGMQK
-42 FRIDFTGQRT
+42 FRIDFTGQRN

-65 PRYAELLMD
+65 PRYAELIMD

-87 IYPPIGCGD
+87 IYPPLSCGD

-118 FSVGGQILQRMT
+118 FSVGGQLLQRMT
-130 GKYLQAVV
+130 GKYLLAQV
-138 QRDLNGTK
+138 QRDLTGTK
-146 RFLYDS
+146 RFLYDTMS
-152 MTGNTAELND
+152 GSTAELND
-162 PANFSGRKNTYPNVY
+162 PANFSGRRGTYPNVY
-177 YTPVTPTHPQGP
+177 YNTSQQGP

-197 IYIPLNAW
+197 LYIPLNAW

-230 RPVRDLFVT
+230 RPVRELFVT
-239 RDINYAPH
+239 RDINYEPQ
-247 PIKIYT
+247 T
-253 DPITYNPITPA
+253 TGSLTPA

-269 PFIQPNFNEQQYQ
+269 PFIQPNFNEPEYQ

-287 QPPPAVDISTA
+287 QPPPAADIA
-298 EVYLDKRTDWNADV
+298 IPEVYADKRTDWNADV
-312 HLLSTYCF
+312 HLLATYCF

-333 QKYLLKEAYE
+333 QKYLLKSAYE

-386 NWPYTNMIPDDVMP
+386 NWAYTNAIPDDVTP
-400 ASVTGTYPNPCDII
+400 APATGTFINPCDII

-423 YSDYATVPHTAI
+423 YNTYVAPHNATV
-435 IVVPATSISQFAI
+435 VVPATSISQFMI
-448 GQTITITYDTNNT
+448 GQTITVTYDASNT
-461 ITGTIITINGNSI
+461 ITGTITNITGTSI
-474 TFSVTGVTTN
+474 SFLVTGVVTN
-484 VVPVP
+484 AVPGT
-489 IYDNIMMPDN
+489 IYNNSSDPSYFTGALHSNYFLVNAPP
-499 FIGYRSTA
+499 
-507 FWIFN
+507 FN
-512 NPAFPQPPNSTSGN
+512 YAGQ
-526 NYIFQTVTVGFDNAS
+526 NYIVKTATCKFQAATPSASTISFHLIDNTTGTTYNPLS
-541 YISTSTAS
+541 PN
-549 VTLQITDPVSGSI
+549 TLGPAPTP
-562 YVSPIT
+562 PT
-568 HTINPST
+568 
-575 SITLTYPFHNCIIP
+575 TLTYTYVDCFIE
-589 NGHTNVQIQYIS
+589 NGDVFTLQFNSDQRVNWYSANVS
-601 TQSIGWQTTDML
+601 PGESIRYL
-613 PPQGIR
+613 
-619 SYYGTVTGYPVPYTS
+619 GTLTGYPVSYSS
-634 GIVTINTPYTIGP
+634 GIVTINSGVLPSDIGP
-647 GVEPS
+647 GVEPD
-652 GTPSNLFVTK
+652 GTPSGLFITQD
-662 YYNADNQREILQQLG
+662 YNVENQREILQQLG
-677 ILLNGSYRENMLD
+677 ILLNGSYRENMLES
-690 AGVYNYVEKYIRT
+690 GVYNYVEKYIRT

-708 FGLYIYNFGMDASN
+708 FGLYVYNFGMDASN

-740 LEFTTYPP
+740 LEFNTYPP

-761 PETGIPIGVNKPSWR
+761 PNSDPGVPIGVNKPQWR
-776 IYDYNYD
+776 IYQYNYD